1 MKTVGLHGAKLV
13 LREEQLASGFTECL
27 ELRQEA
33 VTAPGG
39 GGLCPVTAGSM
50 LDPSPTRAGPE
61 CPPSDPF
68 CLMLVYMVAFMSVI
82 KWIL

>member
-13 LREEQLASGFTECL
+13 LREEQLASGFAECM

-39 GGLCPVTAGSM
+39 AGCA
-50 LDPSPTRAGPE
+50 L
-61 CPPSDPF
+61 
-68 CLMLVYMVAFMSVI
+68 
-82 KWIL
+82 

>member
-13 LREEQLASGFTECL
+13 LREEQLASGFTECM
-27 ELRQEA
+27 ELRLEA
-33 VTAPGG
+33 VTAPGR
-39 GGLCPVTAGSM
+39 GLCPVTAGSL

-61 CPPSDPF
+61 CPPSDSF

>member
-13 LREEQLASGFTECL
+13 LREEQLASGFTECM

-39 GGLCPVTAGSM
+39 GGVPCDCRINVGS
-50 LDPSPTRAGPE
+50 
-61 CPPSDPF
+61 
-68 CLMLVYMVAFMSVI
+68 
-82 KWIL
+82 